1 MAAEIAE
8 LYENLNF
15 PSASVFHKALRRRGI
30 PARLKDIEEFVA
42 SRSERQ
48 VIAPGPKFT
57 GNIVSFDVN
66 HRWAAD
72 LIAFTSRPA
81 KSNDGTYTHV
91 LIVQDLFSRFLWAR
105 PLKST
110 SDTTAAFEEILKES
124 EDRMVDADPR
134 PQRLDTDGGPEFANE
149 AFRGLML
156 RYKIEHVIKDPKDY
170 QALAV
175 TDRAIGILKRMLKR
189 RQEAKGGTWLTNLEA
204 TIRAYNNSDHSGIGT
219 EPSQMTDDYIFSLRK
234 EAAEDLAE
242 NTKLIQKRQEKL
254 QSAGAY
260 RTHEPNARLKGLKQR
275 IDANTWS
282 RQTHEMRDFPAPGV
296 VVDAEGKETLTKL
309 ARPVPRDSSSM
320 AARQEPPP
328 PDNLEP
334 FARHLKNTLP
344 GRGQSFGQA
353 AKELRKRPGFT
364 DALKASR
371 LSFRDFVL
379 KFLRHVRVHEGRLYG
394 LAQTTLTQ

>member
-1 MAAEIAE
+1 MCTIAPHVANDTARRATPLKRRNQNSLKRMATAAEIAE
-8 LYENLNF
+8 LYEELNF
-15 PSASVFHKALRRRGI
+15 PSATVFHKALRRRGI

-91 LIVQDLFSRFLWAR
+91 LIVQDLFSRFLWVR

-110 SDTTAAFEEILKES
+110 SDATTAFEEILKES
-124 EDRMVDADPR
+124 EGRMVDAGPH

-170 QALAV
+170 QALAI
-175 TDRAIGILKRMLKR
+175 TDRAIGIVKRMLKR
-189 RQEAKGGTWLTNLEA
+189 RQEAKGGSWLNNLDA
-204 TIRAYNNSDHSGIGT
+204 TIHAYNNSDHGGIGT
-219 EPSQMTDDYIFSLRK
+219 EPSQLTDDRIFSLKK
-234 EAAEDLAE
+234 EAAEDLVE
-242 NTKLIQKRQEKL
+242 NTKIIQKRQEKL
-254 QSAGAY
+254 ESAGAY
-260 RTHEPNARLKGLKQR
+260 RTHEPNARLKGPKQR

-282 RQTHEMRDFPAPGV
+282 RQPHQVRSFPAPGIV
-296 VVDAEGKETLTKL
+296 EDTE
-309 ARPVPRDSSSM
+309 
-320 AARQEPPP
+320 
-328 PDNLEP
+328 
-334 FARHLKNTLP
+334 
-344 GRGQSFGQA
+344 
-353 AKELRKRPGFT
+353 
-364 DALKASR
+364 
-371 LSFRDFVL
+371 
-379 KFLRHVRVHEGRLYG
+379 
-394 LAQTTLTQ
+394 